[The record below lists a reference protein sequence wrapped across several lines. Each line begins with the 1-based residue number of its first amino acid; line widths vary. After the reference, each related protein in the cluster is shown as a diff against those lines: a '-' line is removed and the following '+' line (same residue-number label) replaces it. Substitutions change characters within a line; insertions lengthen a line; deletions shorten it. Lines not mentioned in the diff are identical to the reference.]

1 MKKTLSDYNFYGK
14 KVLVRVDF
22 NVPLKDGKIVD
33 DLRIREALSTIKF
46 LLNANAKVILVS
58 HLGRPDGKVVD
69 KYSLKPV
76 FERLQQLLPYS
87 RVNFATTFDFDV
99 LHSKVEQLDKGEVLL
114 LENIRFL
121 PQEEQNDEELSKK
134 MSSLADI
141 FVFDA
146 FGTSHRKHCSTYGVS
161 EFLPSCMGRLV
172 QKEIEVFSEVL
183 SRPKRPLVAIL
194 GGAKIGDK
202 LNVTEN
208 LLKKVNVMLIGGGMC
223 FTFLKALKGDIGKSI
238 VDNNKLDFCYN
249 VIKQAIKNNVT
260 MVLPVDFVCSK
271 SLEKREEIVVLK
283 RSELCG
289 DYMGLDIGPETVEL
303 FSSFI
308 KKAKTI
314 VWNGPMGAYEY
325 SEFANGTKQLAENIA
340 KNKHCKSVAGGGDVV
355 AAIQEYNL
363 ADKFYH
369 ISTGGGASLKLL
381 EGKSLV
387 CVDALSDRS

>member
-1 MKKTLSDYNFYGK
+1 MKKTLNDFNFYGK
-14 KVLVRVDF
+14 RVLVRVDF
-22 NVPLKDGKIVD
+22 NVPIKDGKILD
-33 DLRIREALSTIKF
+33 DLRIKESLSTIKF

-58 HLGRPDGKVVD
+58 HLGRPDGKFVE

-76 FERLQQLLPYS
+76 CERLQQLLPFS
-87 RVNFATTFDFDV
+87 RVNFAPNFDFDV
-99 LHSKVEQLDKGEVLL
+99 LYSKVEQLDKGEILL

-121 PQEEQNDEELSKK
+121 PQEEQNDVELSKK
-134 MSSLADI
+134 LGSLAEI

-146 FGTSHRKHCSTYGVS
+146 FGTAHRKHCSTYGVS
-161 EFLPSCMGRLV
+161 EFLPSCMGKLV
-172 QKEIEVFSEVL
+172 QKEIEVFNQVL
-183 SRPKRPLVAIL
+183 SNPKRPLVAIL

-208 LLKKVNVMLIGGGMC
+208 LLKKVDVMLIGGGMC
-223 FTFLKALKGDIGKSI
+223 FTFLKALKGDVGKSI
-238 VDNNKLDFCYN
+238 VDSEKVDFCYK
-249 VIKQAIKNNVT
+249 VIKSAIKNNVT
-260 MVLPVDFVCSK
+260 LVLPVDFICSK

-283 RSELCG
+283 QSELCG
-289 DYMGLDIGPETVEL
+289 DYMGLDIGPETVKL
-303 FSSFI
+303 FSSYI
-308 KKAKTI
+308 KKAKTV

-325 SEFANGTKQLAENIA
+325 SEFANGTKQLAENVA

-381 EGKSLV
+381 EGKTLV